1 MTARRRLGAI
11 TLTLVGLATA
21 GCASEPGT
29 GMRAAS
35 WAPIGYLGAPSI
47 EIAPK
52 ASAENVTG
60 GSPATIEAPR
70 KTLGS
75 KVLSAMALERATG
88 RKPDPSRLNELD

>member
-11 TLTLVGLATA
+11 TLTLVGLATG
-21 GCASEPGT
+21 GCASEPSA

-35 WAPIGYLGAPSI
+35 LAPIGYLGAQSV

-52 ASAENVTG
+52 ASADRVTG
-60 GSPATIEAPR
+60 GPPATIEAPR